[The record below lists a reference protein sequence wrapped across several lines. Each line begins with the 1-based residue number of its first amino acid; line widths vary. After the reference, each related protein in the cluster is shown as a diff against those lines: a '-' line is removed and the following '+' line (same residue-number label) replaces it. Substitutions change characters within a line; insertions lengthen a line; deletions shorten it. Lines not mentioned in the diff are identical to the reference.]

1 MVTKRQLGLF
11 VIAVG
16 GIVLLA
22 TVVVD
27 LVGAGGWGAFGPL
40 QWLGLG
46 VGALAIVAGLLLV
59 RLGDRP
65 A

>member
-1 MVTKRQLGLF
+1 MVTKRQLGWF

-16 GIVLLA
+16 ALVLLA
-22 TVVVD
+22 AIAVD
-27 LVGAGGWGAFGPL
+27 LVGAGGWGEFGPL
-40 QWLGLG
+40 QWMGLG
-46 VGALAIVAGLLLV
+46 FGALAMVAGVLLV